1 MKRTILATQVWWFN
15 ADGATFEE
23 SVKAACAFHLRR
35 LGTVATHC
43 SVDPSE
49 PGIVGWVGEIRIV
62 SNGWAGV
69 GNFAAHLV
77 ES

>member
-1 MKRTILATQVWWFN
+1 MKRTILSVGAWWFN
-15 ADGATFEE
+15 ADGLPFAEA
-23 SVKAACAFHLRR
+23 VKAACAFHLRR

-69 GNFAAHLV
+69 GNFCAHLV